1 MRGRRT
7 CPVRSNRAWRCLLVG
22 LRPRRSGSRCH
33 QAEII
38 LIESYKVLRQRFT
51 EINVDCQCATYTL
64 RRNTPFFSA
73 LISAL
78 NMEKAHP
85 RTPNGHKKKSGKPCK
100 IKVSRIKCKKNDF
113 FLSAAEETAEIF
125 SQNRRLNRGRQGT
138 FECSASALA
147 HPFLCVNRSD
157 IYHFYPQSALLIS
170 D

>member
-7 CPVRSNRAWRCLLVG
+7 CPVRSNRVWRCQLVV
-22 LRPRRSGSRCH
+22 LRPCRSGFRCR

-38 LIESYKVLRQRFT
+38 LILSYRMLRLRIT
-51 EINVDCQCATYTL
+51 AIDLDCPCATYTL
-64 RRNTPFFSA
+64 RRKGAFFSA

-113 FLSAAEETAEIF
+113 FLSTAEETAESF
-125 SQNRRLNRGRQGT
+125 SQYRRLNRARQGI
-138 FECSASALA
+138 FGCSVSASAHL
-147 HPFLCVNRSD
+147 FLCATRSD
-157 IYHFYPQSALLIS
+157 MCRYYPQSELLK
-170 D
+170 